1 MPTLTELPQWTI
13 RTSGDQATFTHV
25 PAGRGPAAPRGSAGR
40 GLALREEDLPGF
52 AKALGEVMKLPT
64 YWTARA
70 RAGRLTLEGEPTW
83 SEPRHEPAD
92 GYVYVSGPCEP
103 PRPEPGGSF
112 TVHLADVRALR
123 VRIAAYLHQ
132 REWGFAARPSG

>member
-1 MPTLTELPQWTI
+1 MSTLTELPHWTI

-25 PAGRGPAAPRGSAGR
+25 AAVRDAGTPRRRSEP
-40 GLALREEDLPGF
+40 GLTLREEDLPGF

-70 RAGRLTLEGEPTW
+70 RAGRLTLDGDSAW
-83 SEPRHEPAD
+83 SEPRHDPED
-92 GYVYVSGPCEP
+92 GFVHVAGPCDP

-112 TVHLADVRALR
+112 TVELADVRGLR
-123 VRIAAYLHQ
+123 VRIAAYLHH
-132 REWGFAARPSG
+132 R

>member
-25 PAGRGPAAPRGSAGR
+25 AAGRDRDPAATPRVWGGR
-40 GLALREEDLPGF
+40 GLALPEEDLPAF

-70 RAGRLTLEGEPTW
+70 RAGRLTLDGDPAW
-83 SEPRHEPAD
+83 SEPRHDPQD
-92 GYVYVSGPCEP
+92 GFVYVSGPCD
-103 PRPEPGGSF
+103 PRHAEPGYRPAGSF
-112 TVHLADVRALR
+112 TLDLADIRALR

-132 REWGFAARPSG
+132 RGW

>member
-1 MPTLTELPQWTI
+1 MPTLTELPRWTI
-13 RTSGDQATFTHV
+13 RTSGDQATFTPV
-25 PAGRGPAAPRGSAGR
+25 PESRGLEAPRVRG

-70 RAGRLTLEGEPTW
+70 RAGRLSLDGDPTW
-83 SEPRHEPAD
+83 SEPRHDPED
-92 GYVYVSGPCEP
+92 GFVHVAGPCDP

-112 TVHLADVRALR
+112 TVHLADIRALR

-132 REWGFAARPSG
+132 REW

>member
-13 RTSGDQATFTHV
+13 RTSGDQATFT
-25 PAGRGPAAPRGSAGR
+25 PAGRDPGTPRVPGGR
-40 GLALREEDLPGF
+40 GLVLREEDLPGF

-70 RAGRLTLEGEPTW
+70 RAGRLTLDGEPAW
-83 SEPRHEPAD
+83 SEPRHDPEGGVVHVA
-92 GYVYVSGPCEP
+92 GPCHP
-103 PRPEPGGSF
+103 PRPGSGGSF
-112 TVHLADVRALR
+112 TVDLADIRALR

-132 REWGFAARPSG
+132 RGFEARSGG

>member
-25 PAGRGPAAPRGSAGR
+25 AAETPAAARVRDGR

-70 RAGRLTLEGEPTW
+70 RAGRLTLDGDPAW
-83 SEPRHEPAD
+83 SEPRRDPDD
-92 GYVYVSGPCEP
+92 GLVHVAGPCDP
-103 PRPEPGGSF
+103 PEAGSF
-112 TVHLADVRALR
+112 TVALADIRALR
-123 VRIAAYLHQ
+123 VRIAAYLH
-132 REWGFAARPSG
+132 RRG

>member
-1 MPTLTELPQWTI
+1 MSTLTELPRWTI

-25 PAGRGPAAPRGSAGR
+25 PGSPAPRVMGGR
-40 GLALREEDLPGF
+40 GLALHEEDLPGF

-70 RAGRLTLEGEPTW
+70 RAGRLTLDGEPAW
-83 SEPRHEPAD
+83 SEPRRGPAD
-92 GYVYVSGPCEP
+92 GFVHVDGPCHGS
-103 PRPEPGGSF
+103 GGSF
-112 TVHLADVRALR
+112 TVGLADIRALR

-132 REWGFAARPSG
+132 RGFEARSGG

>member
-1 MPTLTELPQWTI
+1 MSTLTELPQWTI
-13 RTSGDQATFTHV
+13 RTAGDRATFTHV
-25 PAGRGPAAPRGSAGR
+25 SADPGTPRTRSEP
-40 GLALREEDLPGF
+40 GLVLREADLPAF

-70 RAGRLTLEGEPTW
+70 RAGRPVLDGDPGW
-83 SEPRHEPAD
+83 SEPRHDPED
-92 GYVYVSGPCEP
+92 GFVHVSGPCDP

-112 TVHLADVRALR
+112 TVDLADVRGLR

-132 REWGFAARPSG
+132 REWFAGPSRG

>member
-13 RTSGDQATFTHV
+13 RTSGEQATFTHV
-25 PAGRGPAAPRGSAGR
+25 PAGRPPGTPRVAG

-70 RAGRLTLEGEPTW
+70 RAGRLTLDGEPVW
-83 SEPRHEPAD
+83 SEPRYDPED
-92 GYVYVSGPCEP
+92 GFVHVWGPCDP
-103 PRPEPGGSF
+103 PEPEPGGSF
-112 TVHLADVRALR
+112 TVALADIRALR
-123 VRIAAYLHQ
+123 VRIAAYLH
-132 REWGFAARPSG
+132 RRGW